1 MRFYFKDFSSN
12 IHNHWVNSKYQFR
25 HVETFYLT
33 TIYGFLP
40 ELCYGYQI
48 QPAYSIISCVVRT
61 TSVLCVC
68 MWSMKRKCRF
78 AEQGG
83 THVRTIPSTRTTA
96 FFFFSIF
103 ISTLIFVLAGI
114 GATCIHVLRIFI
126 HIVNALLDSL
136 LRVSN
141 KSETVSSSF
150 SYLWHCIIMPLG
162 RTTNV
167 ISINLSSNP
176 IYEYAYGGGGGVF
189 MC

>member
-1 MRFYFKDFSSN
+1 MA
-12 IHNHWVNSKYQFR
+12 
-25 HVETFYLT
+25 FYLNYVMA
-33 TIYGFLP
+33 IKFNLRI
-40 ELCYGYQI
+40 LLF
-48 QPAYSIISCVVRT
+48 R
-61 TSVLCVC
+61 VLYVLRVYYVCVC
-68 MWSMKRKCRF
+68 GRWKGNVGLQSKV
-78 AEQGG
+78 A
-83 THVRTIPSTRTTA
+83 RTSAQSLRHERQR